1 MIVVLD
7 LGDRPRDR
15 HLNADP
21 NQTRNRMRNAK
32 TEERPKGSPVH
43 SEPPRGQRVA
53 PMLDLKTERLT
64 IDRARR
70 GDRDAIAELIQA
82 YQRPLEAF
90 LFRLCG
96 KHELAEDLAQESFV
110 RVIKS
115 LHRFDDQYR
124 FSTWLFTIGKRLL
137 VNAQQ
142 KMKPSAD
149 SEVVEFRAGDA
160 RTPLHEVESVERS
173 ERVTKLVEIA
183 LDALVSP
190 QREIVL
196 LFHQQGWSVQRISEE
211 LGMPEGTIKSHLFRA
226 RRRMLFAIEQSG
238 APNPTEVLR

>member
-1 MIVVLD
+1 
-7 LGDRPRDR
+7 
-15 HLNADP
+15 
-21 NQTRNRMRNAK
+21 
-32 TEERPKGSPVH
+32 
-43 SEPPRGQRVA
+43 
-53 PMLDLKTERLT
+53 MLDARTEKLT
-64 IDRARR
+64 IERARR
-70 GDRDAIAELIQA
+70 GDRDAIAELIEA
-82 YQRPLEAF
+82 YQRPLESF

-96 KHELAEDLAQESFV
+96 KHELAEDIAQEAFV

-142 KMKPSAD
+142 KMKPVAE
-149 SEVVEFRAGDA
+149 SELVEFRADESK
-160 RTPLHEVESVERS
+160 TPLGEVESAERGQ
-173 ERVTKLVEIA
+173 RIA
-183 LDALVSP
+183 KMVALAVDSLVSP

-238 APNPTEVLR
+238 VSNPNEVFQ

>member
-1 MIVVLD
+1 
-7 LGDRPRDR
+7 
-15 HLNADP
+15 
-21 NQTRNRMRNAK
+21 
-32 TEERPKGSPVH
+32 
-43 SEPPRGQRVA
+43 
-53 PMLDLKTERLT
+53 MLDQRTERLT
-64 IDRARR
+64 IQRARN
-70 GDRDAIAELIQA
+70 GDRDAIATLIEA

-96 KHELAEDLAQESFV
+96 KPELAEDLSQEAFV
-110 RVIKS
+110 RVIRS

-142 KMKPSAD
+142 KMRPTCD
-149 SEVVEFRAGDA
+149 SEMVEYRADDS
-160 RTPLHEVESVERS
+160 RTPLAELEAIERG
-173 ERVTKLVEIA
+173 ERIGKLVDIA

-196 LFHQQGWSVQRISEE
+196 LFHQQGWPVQRIAAE

-238 APNPTEVLR
+238 VRDADEVIR

>member
-1 MIVVLD
+1 
-7 LGDRPRDR
+7 
-15 HLNADP
+15 
-21 NQTRNRMRNAK
+21 
-32 TEERPKGSPVH
+32 
-43 SEPPRGQRVA
+43 
-53 PMLDLKTERLT
+53 MLDARTERLT
-64 IDRARR
+64 IARAQR
-70 GDRDAIAELIQA
+70 GDRAAITELIQA

-96 KHELAEDLAQESFV
+96 KHELAEDLAQEAFV

-137 VNAQQ
+137 VNARQ
-142 KMKPSAD
+142 KMKPLPE
-149 SEVVEFRAGDA
+149 SEIVEFRANDT
-160 RTPLHEVESVERS
+160 RTPLSEVVSAERGARIS
-173 ERVTKLVEIA
+173 KLVEIA
-183 LDALVSP
+183 VESLVSP

-211 LGMPEGTIKSHLFRA
+211 LRMPEGTIKSHLFRA

-238 APNPTEVLR
+238 VSDPTEVLK

>member
-1 MIVVLD
+1 
-7 LGDRPRDR
+7 
-15 HLNADP
+15 
-21 NQTRNRMRNAK
+21 
-32 TEERPKGSPVH
+32 
-43 SEPPRGQRVA
+43 
-53 PMLDLKTERLT
+53 MLDARTERQT
-64 IDRARR
+64 IERARK
-70 GDRDAIAELIQA
+70 GDRDAIATLIEA

-96 KHELAEDLAQESFV
+96 KHELAEDLAQEAFV

-149 SEVVEFRAGDA
+149 SEVVEYRAGDA
-160 RTPLHEVESVERS
+160 RTPLVLAESAERDT
-173 ERVTKLVEIA
+173 RITKLVEIA
-183 LDALVSP
+183 LESLVSP

-196 LFHQQGWSVQRISEE
+196 LFHQQGWPVQRIAEE
-211 LGMPEGTIKSHLFRA
+211 LRMPEGTIKSHLFRA

-238 APNPTEVLR
+238 TVNPHEVLQ